1 MRAKKT
7 IEMNNHVEIKNTGYM
22 YKKWKQITENCL
34 KASTTGDNAGI
45 MFS

>member
-7 IEMNNHVEIKNTGYM
+7 IEMNNHMEIKNIGYV
-22 YKKWKQITENCL
+22 YRKWKQVTENCL
-34 KASTTGDNAGI
+34 KASTIGDNARI